1 KDESFRCQRC
11 FLIRDPKIDAASG
24 YKSTSSLP
32 IDLQQLRLL
41 SLAPNLD
48 FYQPVALTTLTFE
61 MSPSIPDATYKSMVS
76 KSRQSLDRLFADMPR
91 RQPFDVMAVRLWAR
105 GFLTALVSRRCNCR
119 CLDIDKKH
127 VFNFVGSLSQPLG
140 RCRGSRRQPDGSR
153 CLLLGREVCRR
164 LVARMGGRVDAQ
176 FCGKD

>member
-1 KDESFRCQRC
+1 MIDRFGAENAVGPNSFWKDESFRCQRC

-61 MSPSIPDATYKSMVS
+61 MSPSISDATYKSMVS

-105 GFLTALVSRRCNCR
+105 GFLSALVSRRCNCR
-119 CLDIDKKH
+119 CLNIDKNM
-127 VFNFVGSLSQPLG
+127 FLTL
-140 RCRGSRRQPDGSR
+140 
-153 CLLLGREVCRR
+153 
-164 LVARMGGRVDAQ
+164 
-176 FCGKD
+176 